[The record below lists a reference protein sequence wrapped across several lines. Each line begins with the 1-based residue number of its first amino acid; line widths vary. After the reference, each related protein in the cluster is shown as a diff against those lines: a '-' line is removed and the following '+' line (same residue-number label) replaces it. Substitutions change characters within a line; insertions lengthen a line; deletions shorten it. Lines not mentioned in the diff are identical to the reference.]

1 MVTLPPNFLCSSSAS
16 PSRVVR
22 RARLDRHA
30 AEWRAA
36 DNARRSHQVIDRDL
50 AGGSFGAPH
59 QSQLALSRRGL
70 NIPPTLMLAI
80 ADEAIE

>member
-1 MVTLPPNFLCSSSAS
+1 VIPYVAPG
-16 PSRVVR
+16 
-22 RARLDRHA
+22 LDRHA

-36 DNARRSHQVIDRDL
+36 NNARRSHQVIDWDL

-59 QSQLALSRRGL
+59 QSQLVLSRRGL
-70 NIPPTLMLAI
+70 NIPQTLLAI